1 MTSTWRIKRHGRV
14 NVGDCEGP
22 VLELELALVAG
33 QHDIGGLVQEGSHPP
48 IPAFR
53 DAAGVVDLSRL
64 MAPWN
69 QTQIGANISGSAD
82 ARRIVDRSHKG
93 ERCQLSD
100 AWDGHEPAAGRRGS
114 CHTSHVGVDRGA
126 RRHHCGSCRNQSPHG
141 GRKTGDPLACFKS
154 LVDEG
159 DGKRAGQSD
168 PNTTAK
174 PRICFSRVTRWPTSF
189 LRAPISERTAWADKD
204 FTCTGLKKPVRA
216 KCARPRASLRS
227 VLWVASDLSAWY
239 RPAGRNLSGSEIPV
253 WTECPSRTEG
263 LSPRAGTR
271 ATAPWIPPGRV
282 AHHTLSPARS
292 ICRGPQAP
300 RWRSPS
306 DLGVQCDPDRRSSP
320 RHRRAALCE

>member
-33 QHDIGGLVQEGSHPP
+33 QHDVGGLVQEGSHPS

-53 DAAGVVDLSRL
+53 DAAGVIDLSRL

-69 QTQIGANISGSAD
+69 QPQISANISGSAD

-93 ERCQLSD
+93 ERCQLAD

-114 CHTSHVGVDRGA
+114 CHASHVRVDRGD

-159 DGKRAGQSD
+159 DDKRAGQSD
-168 PNTTAK
+168 PEHD
-174 PRICFSRVTRWPTSF
+174 RQ
-189 LRAPISERTAWADKD
+189 AWDLIFQGHSLADSPLNSMLPKSCSHH
-204 FTCTGLKKPVRA
+204 F
-216 KCARPRASLRS
+216 RS
-227 VLWVASDLSAWY
+227 K
-239 RPAGRNLSGSEIPV
+239 
-253 WTECPSRTEG
+253 
-263 LSPRAGTR
+263 SPRANLRDGVLPACTIASER
-271 ATAPWIPPGRV
+271 SQRRV
-282 AHHTLSPARS
+282 S
-292 ICRGPQAP
+292 
-300 RWRSPS
+300 
-306 DLGVQCDPDRRSSP
+306 V
-320 RHRRAALCE
+320 